1 MRSRSAT
8 ARRIRPAAPAGA
20 WRFKLS
26 RLEASVTAERTERSE
41 PAISKVTV
49 YGVASGAEVSGAA
62 LFGLNQAMTRS
73 KKVGSFACASE
84 ASSGEATT
92 AQMPTLLRA
101 SIFAACDDRRISLR
115 TLVLDLQIR
124 PAVAIAAWA
133 TGRLLTYL
141 SRNATRPTHYRQ
153 AVSR

>member
-26 RLEASVTAERTERSE
+26 RLEASVTAEGTERSGAGI
-41 PAISKVTV
+41 PKVAV

-73 KKVGSFACASE
+73 KKVGSFPCATE
-84 ASSGEATT
+84 ANSGQATT
-92 AQMPTLLRA
+92 AQMPTLL
-101 SIFAACDDRRISLR
+101 
-115 TLVLDLQIR
+115 
-124 PAVAIAAWA
+124 
-133 TGRLLTYL
+133 
-141 SRNATRPTHYRQ
+141 
-153 AVSR
+153 